1 MTSSAVQRINCSLI
15 TPGFSRATYTEPQ
28 ARIFNIQRYS
38 LNDGQGIRTVVFF
51 KGCPHSCPWCANP
64 ESMSGKIHRVRRE
77 AKCLRCQ
84 PCLND
89 AQECPS
95 GAMELIGQNITLEA
109 LLQQILKDEVFYRT
123 SGGGVTLSGGEV
135 LMQAEFATQLL
146 QRLQALGINTAV
158 ETAGDASQAHVLAL
172 AEHCDQI
179 LFDLKIMDADAA
191 KSQLNINLPRVLANF
206 TALVQHGVNLIP
218 RLPLIPGY
226 TLSTENMAQV
236 LAFLA
241 PFGLQEIHLLPFHQY
256 GEAKYTL
263 LGREYA
269 MRGVAAPTEQEIAPL
284 QAMAQQA
291 GYRVI
296 IGG

>member
-1 MTSSAVQRINCSLI
+1 MTSSAAQRINYKLI
-15 TPGFSRATYTEPQ
+15 QPGLPQ
-28 ARIFNIQRYS
+28 AANAVPQGRIFNIQRYS

-51 KGCPHSCPWCANP
+51 KGCPHTCPWCANP

-77 AKCLRCQ
+77 AKCLHCQ

-95 GAMELIGQNITLEA
+95 GAMELIGQNITLDA

-135 LMQAEFATQLL
+135 LMQAAFATQLA
-146 QRLQALGINTAV
+146 QRLQALGINTAI
-158 ETAGDASQAHVLAL
+158 ETAGDAPLASLMAL
-172 AEHCDQI
+172 AEHCDQV
-179 LFDLKIMDADAA
+179 LFDLKIMDADTA
-191 KSQLNINLPRVLANF
+191 KRLLNIDQPRVLVNF
-206 TALVQHGVNLIP
+206 AALAQRGVQLIP

-226 TLSTENMAQV
+226 TLSRENMEQV

-241 PFGLQEIHLLPFHQY
+241 PFELPEIHLLPFHQY
-256 GEAKYTL
+256 GEAKYAL

-269 MRGVAAPTEQEIAPL
+269 LHNMAPPSEQEIAPI

-291 GYRVI
+291 GYRVV